1 MKRLFLSLLL
11 LALSAVSVSAQ
22 IVKQAERPSDKEFR
36 KAVKTIMY
44 KTNGHDL
51 DEKRMEA
58 MEVTQAMLNHFPHT
72 EWNAFLK
79 ESDPAKVAELE
90 RTGVPYFLRQA
101 FNKVH
106 KEIRTTKV
114 KDGTVAVWLLY
125 NMGYVVKTPTAT
137 FGIDIYSKHADELL
151 DLLDFVLITHA
162 HGDHCTKNVNEGM
175 TKRNKPIF
183 ASFDVKNANVTKITD
198 GGVIEMGDIT
208 IRTTI
213 GDHNKKW
220 HLDVTSYE
228 IDCGPRTNNTVIY
241 HTGDSN
247 NYKQLNPQKQVDIFM
262 PHMAV
267 GLNIQAAI
275 NKFKPR
281 HVFLSHL
288 QELGHKIEK
297 WRWTFHDALKLKSK
311 LTHDHIWI
319 PCWGEKVIYNRADW
333 EK

>member
-1 MKRLFLSLLL
+1 MKRFLLSLLVL
-11 LALSAVSVSAQ
+11 AVSAATASAQ
-22 IVKQAERPSDKEFR
+22 IVKPSERPSEKEFR

-79 ESDPAKVAELE
+79 ENDPVKVAEME
-90 RTGVPYFLRQA
+90 RTGVPYFLRKS
-101 FNKVH
+101 FDKVR
-106 KEIRTTKV
+106 KEVRTTKV
-114 KDGTVAVWLLY
+114 KEGTVAVWLLY
-125 NMGYVVKTPTAT
+125 NMGYVIKTPTTT

-151 DLLDFVLITHA
+151 DMLDFVMITHA
-162 HGDHCTKNVNEGM
+162 HGDHKTQNVIEGM
-175 TKRNKPIF
+175 TKHNKPIL
-183 ASFDVKNANVTKITD
+183 AAFDID
-198 GGVIEMGDIT
+198 GAKVMKVEHEKVYKMGDVT

-213 GDHNKKW
+213 GDHNKR
-220 HLDVTSYE
+220 LLNYVTSYE
-228 IDCGPRTNNTVIY
+228 IDCGDNTNNTVIF
-241 HTGDSN
+241 HSGDSH

-262 PHMAV
+262 PHISV
-267 GLNIQAAI
+267 GLKIQKAI
-275 NKFKPR
+275 DKFKPH

-297 WRWTFHDALKLKSK
+297 WRWTFHDGLNSKSK

-319 PCWGEKVIYNRADW
+319 PCWGEKVVYNRADW